1 MMWNWLTRKLAKKE
15 QVTRRKVNID
25 IPYQQHSYRKED
37 FDNKSSNA
45 SVQNKSDSFKSL
57 S

>member
-1 MMWNWLTRKLAKKE
+1 MMWNWLTRKLAKKQ

-25 IPYQQHSYRKED
+25 IPYQQHSYRRED
-37 FDNKSSNA
+37 FDNKSANA
-45 SVQNKSDSFKSL
+45 AIKSKSDSFKSL